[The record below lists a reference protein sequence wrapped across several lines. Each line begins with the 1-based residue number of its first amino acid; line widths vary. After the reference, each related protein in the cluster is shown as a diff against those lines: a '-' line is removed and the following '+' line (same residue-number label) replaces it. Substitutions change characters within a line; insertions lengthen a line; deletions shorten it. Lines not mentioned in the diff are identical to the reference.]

1 LRIEVTRRRQLL
13 FGVVTA
19 TLTIVLMIGVLLVAD
34 LWAHHRAERTAGV
47 NRRGY
52 RGAIVGA
59 KRSGEWRLVMLGGS
73 TVFGYGVFANES
85 LPAQLESQLRARGVQ
100 ASVVNLGFN
109 SEGAYA
115 FDPNLRDYAAL
126 HPDVVI
132 LYEGYNDLLPEHP
145 NTFLGRHGSLVF
157 RATGYFPILP
167 VVLRDKADAVAR
179 HGGGSKTV
187 FGAAAG
193 VVDALS
199 RQIGR
204 LSPAE
209 AAAAPRGNHD
219 ATGDQPSSVA
229 GERWQFYCGAVATG
243 VRTARD
249 EQASVLVVSQP
260 YISDGHVEQQQALR
274 DALQQFHSD
283 SHVAYVDGG
292 RVVDLKNQHLAF
304 DGMHLTPEG
313 NRIMAGV
320 LASALVQLKPAFT
333 R

>member
-1 LRIEVTRRRQLL
+1 VNCQSRRLL
-13 FGVVTA
+13 FGLVTA
-19 TLTIVLMIGVLLVAD
+19 TLTIVMMIGVLLAAD
-34 LWAHHRAERTAGV
+34 LWAHRRAERTAGV

-59 KRSGEWRLVMLGGS
+59 KRDGEWRVLMLGGS

-85 LPAQLESQLRARGVQ
+85 IPARLEAALRGRGVT

-115 FDPNLRDYAAL
+115 FAPTIRDYAAL
-126 HPDVVI
+126 RPDVVI

-145 NTFLGRHGSLVF
+145 NRFLGRHQSLVF

-179 HGGGSKTV
+179 RGDRSKTV

-204 LSPAE
+204 LTPAE
-209 AAAAPRGNHD
+209 AAASPTNGSDTPKATAGAAIAPH
-219 ATGDQPSSVA
+219 
-229 GERWQFYCGAVATG
+229 RWDFYCETVAAG
-243 VRTARD
+243 IRAARA
-249 EQASVLVVSQP
+249 EQASVVVVSQP

-274 DALQQFHSD
+274 AALRQFDAD
-283 SHVAYVDGG
+283 PHVAYLDGG
-292 RVVDLKNQHLAF
+292 RTIDLKNQRFAF

-313 NRIMAGV
+313 NRIVADV
-320 LASALVQLKPAFT
+320 LASALVQLQPAFS

>member
-1 LRIEVTRRRQLL
+1 MRRRQLL
-13 FGVVTA
+13 FGLVTA
-19 TLTIVLMIGVLLVAD
+19 TLTIVLMLGTLLAAD
-34 LWAHHRAERTAGV
+34 LWAHRRAERTAGV

-52 RGAIVGA
+52 RGALVGA
-59 KRSGEWRLVMLGGS
+59 KRDGEWRLTMLGGS

-85 LPAQLESQLRARGVQ
+85 LPAQLEAALRGRGVD

-115 FDPNLRDYAAL
+115 FAPNIRDYAAL
-126 HPDVVI
+126 APDVVI
-132 LYEGYNDLLPEHP
+132 LYEGYNDLLPEQP
-145 NTFLGRHGSLVF
+145 NRFLGRHGSLVF

-179 HGGGSKTV
+179 RGGGSKTV

-204 LSPAE
+204 LTPAE
-209 AAAAPRGNHD
+209 AAGAATSGTDTPT
-219 ATGDQPSSVA
+219 ATTGASIASHRWDFYCESVA
-229 GERWQFYCGAVATG
+229 RAIE
-243 VRTARD
+243 TARA
-249 EQASVLVVSQP
+249 ERAKVVVVSQP
-260 YISDGHVEQQQALR
+260 YISDSHVEQQQALR
-274 DALQQFHSD
+274 AALQQFRGD
-283 SHVAYVDGG
+283 PHVAYVDGG
-292 RVVDLKNQHLAF
+292 RVIDLKDVRLAF

-313 NRIMAGV
+313 NRVMAGV
-320 LASALVQLKPAFT
+320 LATALVQLAPAFD